1 MRHRIPKDI
10 GEFLEL
16 DKNSE
21 KGLRWKKT
29 VNGRAKAGS
38 EAGCRWKVPG
48 RDRETYSVRF
58 RGILYC
64 SHRVIYF
71 LKTGIDPEELDVDH
85 KNTNSVDN
93 KPGNLRLATSNQNQG
108 NKKIQKNN
116 TSGFKGVTWDKARS
130 KWKAHIHINK
140 KIKNLGRFDKIEE
153 AARAYDKAAIEY
165 FGEFAWLN
173 FPEDHST

>member
-1 MRHRIPKDI
+1 MD
-10 GEFLEL
+10 L
-16 DKNSE
+16 DENCA

-48 RDRETYSVRF
+48 RDTETYSVRF

-64 SHRVIYF
+64 SHRVIFF
-71 LKTGIDPEELDVDH
+71 LKTGKDPEELDIDH
-85 KNTNSVDN
+85 ENTDSLDN
-93 KPGNLRLATSNQNQG
+93 RPCNLRLATANQNQG

-130 KWKAHIHINK
+130 KWKAHIHIHK